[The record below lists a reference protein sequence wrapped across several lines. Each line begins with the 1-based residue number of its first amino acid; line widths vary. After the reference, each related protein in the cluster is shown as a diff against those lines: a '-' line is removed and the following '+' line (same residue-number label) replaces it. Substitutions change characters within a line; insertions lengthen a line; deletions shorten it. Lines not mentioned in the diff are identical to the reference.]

1 MERLR
6 RRITFLSG
14 ALSLLAAGAALLGVA
29 LGRGSWPVAAGFL
42 LGGIVAAALV
52 AYLAVSPLQ
61 KALNLAIQE
70 TDKVIK
76 GYLTAAI
83 DARNYGWGEVQNLMV
98 NLGKVIKGVNKWFG
112 LVKSS
117 SEELVKG
124 TEQITASTEQ
134 ISTGSQEQA
143 GQIQKLL
150 QNIEELAN
158 SAKEAARQAKETAQ
172 AARETE
178 QIARQG
184 KQIGEKVISA
194 MNVIHQKTATLEQN
208 SAKIV
213 QFLQVIE
220 NIAAQTNLLA
230 LNAAIEAARAGEH
243 GRGFAVVAEE
253 VRRLAEN
260 SAQAAQEIT
269 QLVTDIQVSTTESV
283 AAVQDGLSLSAEVQH
298 AFQQITEKTASTLE
312 SIVRLSNLSEQ
323 QALANEQ
330 MVSGVEA
337 IAAVAQE
344 AAASCQEVSAV
355 TSDFL
360 ISVNQLKKVGDVFKW
375 QEEH

>member
-6 RRITFLSG
+6 RRITFLSST
-14 ALSLLAAGAALLGVA
+14 LSLLAAGAALLGVA
-29 LGRGSWPVAAGFL
+29 LGKGSWPVAAGFL

-98 NLGKVIKGVNKWFG
+98 NLSKVIKGVNKWFG

-283 AAVQDGLSLSAEVQH
+283 TAVQDGLSLSAEVQH

-355 TSDFL
+355 TNDLL

>member
-1 MERLR
+1 M
-6 RRITFLSG
+6 SG
-14 ALSLLAAGAALLGVA
+14 ALSLLAAGAALLGGS
-29 LGRGSWPVAAGFL
+29 LGKGSWPATLAFAF
-42 LGGIVAAALV
+42 GGIVAAGLI
-52 AYLAVSPLQ
+52 AYLAVSSLQ
-61 KALNLAIQE
+61 KALDLAIRE

-83 DARNYGWGEVQNLMV
+83 EPRKYGWGEVQNLMT

-112 LVKSS
+112 VVKNTSEDLVR
-117 SEELVKG
+117 G
-124 TEQITASTEQ
+124 TEQITSSTEQ

-150 QNIEELAN
+150 QSIEELAG
-158 SAKEAARQAKETAQ
+158 SARDAARQAKETARQ
-172 AARETE
+172 ARETE

-184 KQIGEKVISA
+184 KEVGERVISA
-194 MNVIHQKTATLEQN
+194 MNVIHRKTATLEQN

-213 QFLQVIE
+213 QFLQLIE

-269 QLVTDIQVSTTESV
+269 QLVTDIQASTTESV
-283 AAVQDGLSLSAEVQH
+283 AAVQGGLSLSAEVQQ

-312 SIVRLSNLSEQ
+312 SIERLSTLSER

-330 MVSGVEA
+330 MVAGVEA
-337 IAAVAQE
+337 IAAVAQQ

-355 TSDFL
+355 TNGLLS
-360 ISVNQLKKVGDVFKW
+360 SVSQLKRVGDVFKW
-375 QEEH
+375 EEAR